1 MARILNIETST
12 DYCSVSI
19 TKDGKC
25 EHLRLMQP
33 DGTRKVAHSEML
45 AVFVKEVLDEA
56 GMKVSD
62 MDAVALSGGPGSYTG
77 LRIGASTSKGL
88 CFGGNIPLISLNTL
102 LVIAA
107 MAKAKHTD
115 NYDLI
120 VPMIDARRM
129 EVYTILTNTYLDK
142 LSEVEAKII
151 DAESF
156 AEHKGKKLLFC
167 GNGAPKCSE
176 ILAHEGFTFIDGI
189 YPSAEYMGELA
200 EAAFN
205 NKQFEDLVY
214 YDPFYLKEF
223 IATTSKKSLF

>member
-19 TKDGKC
+19 SNDGKC
-25 EHLRLMQP
+25 THLRLMQP
-33 DGTRKVAHSEML
+33 DNTRKAAHSEML

-56 GMKVSD
+56 KMKVSD

-88 CFGGNIPLISLNTL
+88 CFSGDIPLISVNTL
-102 LVIAA
+102 LIIAA
-107 MAKAKHTD
+107 MAKAKY
-115 NYDLI
+115 NAEYDLI

-129 EVYTILTNTYLDK
+129 EVYTMLTDAHLAK
-142 LSEVEAKII
+142 LSDVEAKII

-156 AEHKGKKLLFC
+156 SEHKGKKLLFC
-167 GNGAPKCSE
+167 GNGAPKCKE
-176 ILAHEGFTFIDGI
+176 ILANDGFMFMDDI
-189 YPSAEYMGELA
+189 YPSAEFMGELS
-200 EAAFN
+200 EAAFRAG
-205 NKQFEDLVY
+205 KFEDLVY
-214 YDPFYLKEF
+214 YEPFYLKEF

>member
-33 DGTRKVAHSEML
+33 DGTRKSAHSEML

-56 GMKVSD
+56 GIKVSD
-62 MDAVALSGGPGSYTG
+62 LDAVALSGGPGSYTG

-88 CFGGNIPLISLNTL
+88 CFGGDIPLISLNTL

-107 MAKAKHTD
+107 MAKAKYTD
-115 NYDLI
+115 SYDFI

-129 EVYTILTNTYLDK
+129 EVYTMITNVKLDK

-156 AEHKGKKLLFC
+156 AEYKGKKLLFC

-176 ILAHEGFTFIDGI
+176 ILACEGFTFINGI

-200 EAAFN
+200 ETAFN
-205 NKQFEDLVY
+205 SKKFEDLVY

>member
-19 TKDGKC
+19 TKDSKC

-56 GMKVSD
+56 RMKVSD

-107 MAKAKHTD
+107 MAKAKFTD
-115 NYDLI
+115 KYDLI

-129 EVYTILTNTYLDK
+129 EVYTMLTNANLDK

-156 AEHKGKKLLFC
+156 AEYKGKKLLFC

-176 ILAHEGFTFIDGI
+176 ILACEGFTFIDGI

-200 EAAFN
+200 ETAFN
-205 NKQFEDLVY
+205 SKKFEDLVY

>member
-19 TKDGKC
+19 SKDGEC

-33 DGTRKVAHSEML
+33 DGTRKAAHSEML

-88 CFGGNIPLISLNTL
+88 CFGGDLPLISVNTL

-107 MAKAKHTD
+107 MAKAKYTQNH
-115 NYDLI
+115 DLI

-129 EVYTILTNTYLDK
+129 EVYTMLTDDNLSK
-142 LSEVEAKII
+142 LSDVEAKII

-156 AEHKGKKLLFC
+156 AEYKGKKLLFC
-167 GNGAPKCSE
+167 GNGAPKCKE
-176 ILAHEGFTFIDGI
+176 ILTCEGFTFADNI
-189 YPSAEYMGELA
+189 YPSAEFMGELA

-205 NKQFEDLVY
+205 SKQFEDLVY
-214 YDPFYLKEF
+214 YEPFYLKEF

>member
-19 TKDGKC
+19 SNDSKC
-25 EHLRLMQP
+25 TNLRIMKP
-33 DGTRKVAHSEML
+33 DNARKVAHSEML

-56 GMKVSD
+56 KLRVSD
-62 MDAVALSGGPGSYTG
+62 LDAVALSGGPGSYTG

-88 CFGGNIPLISLNTL
+88 CFGGDIPLISLNTL

-107 MAKAKHTD
+107 MAKAKYNGD
-115 NYDLI
+115 YDLI

-129 EVYTILTNTYLDK
+129 EVYTMLTDAKLEK

-151 DAESF
+151 TEESF
-156 AEHKGKKLLFC
+156 AEYKGKKLLFC
-167 GNGAPKCSE
+167 GNGAPKCKDV
-176 ILAHEGFTFIDGI
+176 LACDGFAFLDDI
-189 YPSAEYMGELA
+189 YPSAEFMGELS
-200 EAAFN
+200 EAAFSAGR
-205 NKQFEDLVY
+205 FEDLVY
-214 YDPFYLKEF
+214 YEPFYLKEF